1 MISTINRYYEENFF
15 NIIHAPIITDKTTK
29 LLEKNQYCFK
39 VDHKANKIEIKKA
52 IETIFKVKIV
62 NINTSH
68 EPRKKR
74 KVGRFSGYKKHY
86 KKAIVTLSSNSS
98 INLFSDQ

>member
-1 MISTINRYYEENFF
+1 MNNNKQQEFF
-15 NIIHAPIITDKTTK
+15 HIIQEPVITDKTTK

-39 VDHKANKIEIKKA
+39 VNHKANKDNIKKA
-52 IETIFKVKIV
+52 IEFIFKVKVIQV
-62 NINTSH
+62 NTYH

-86 KKAIVTLSSNSS
+86 KKAIVKLSKNDH